1 LIGGENTAV
10 LKQSVIK
17 KRGFLFMLH
26 ESHCY
31 RKKKMNDVLPFF
43 NCGKKAG
50 FAFK

>member
-31 RKKKMNDVLPFF
+31 RKKNEWCTSFF
-43 NCGKKAG
+43 QLWKKSWLCI
-50 FAFK
+50 